1 MMQIKKTTR
10 SIYVK
15 LQTPSTAFDETL
27 EQFKKA
33 RLNIVNPVPAVVVG
47 TSVCPA
53 LSLMLESAAIERE
66 VKCLSKLAGAGLVD
80 VCFKGAP
87 KTTMCFYAICLGK
100 MEDLAGQW
108 ETAMKLTQEKF
119 GDVIEC
125 CIHQVDRNFS
135 YLTASFRPDK
145 DCNSYKDDC
154 RRYEKWYDQMMCMCS
169 LLRIRN
175 YHMVLTGLAN

>member
-15 LQTPSTAFDETL
+15 LQAPSTAFDETL

-87 KTTMCFYAICLGK
+87 KTTMCFLCHLPGK
-100 MEDLAGQW
+100 DGRFGRAMGDGNEADAG
-108 ETAMKLTQEKF
+108 K
-119 GDVIEC
+119 V
-125 CIHQVDRNFS
+125 
-135 YLTASFRPDK
+135 
-145 DCNSYKDDC
+145 
-154 RRYEKWYDQMMCMCS
+154 RRC
-169 LLRIRN
+169 
-175 YHMVLTGLAN
+175 H

>member
-1 MMQIKKTTR
+1 
-10 SIYVK
+10 
-15 LQTPSTAFDETL
+15 
-27 EQFKKA
+27 
-33 RLNIVNPVPAVVVG
+33 
-47 TSVCPA
+47 
-53 LSLMLESAAIERE
+53 
-66 VKCLSKLAGAGLVD
+66 
-80 VCFKGAP
+80 
-87 KTTMCFYAICLGK
+87 
-100 MEDLAGQW
+100 
-108 ETAMKLTQEKF
+108 MKLTQEKF